1 MVNIEDTDMV
11 LQNVQF
17 KLKNY
22 INVFDRQL
30 ENCLFLF
37 GKNFTKR
44 RKEKYMETVKKKY
57 IKLIKIVTAL
67 LMVFSLLYTVTVDTK
82 AWDNTIP
89 HEFTRVKEIKYP
101 EWWGRKV
108 PGLSSWSTFSTKY
121 NGRWAY
127 CLESSKNTPDEGSYV
142 ADVIENNAAVRK
154 LLFYGFGG
162 PSPYGEF
169 ADGYDLKKAICPDD
183 SYLSNDDTKY
193 LLTHIFLSGA
203 YSNDWNGFDEEK
215 FNQVFGG
222 VYGTNIMNIYRRILE
237 LPEPDYARFNPSNS
251 ADGTEVSFTGKL
263 DENKTQQI
271 TNTVSFQGGNNSTIN
286 ISLAD
291 NMTIHVDGA
300 TQTGGTATVRGGQ
313 SFYFTAP
320 CLNAPEDMENTDVT
334 GTGCEKFTALAIRTG
349 GGNNQVEGSW
359 DMDPDENR
367 LYIQIDWMEFGSIEI
382 TKTNTNADLI
392 DGAIF
397 NLKSVSFEG
406 YDENITVN
414 NGKLK
419 VDNLPIGTY
428 ELKEIQAPDGYLLNK
443 TVYTLTV
450 NKDQTTTQTVIN
462 EEPTGLIDLI
472 KEINSDLTDGNI
484 GDAFLQGNEYTLK
497 AKEKITNKAGTVTY
511 FEKDAVVDTQLTDKQ
526 GKLTFDNLHVGKYYI
541 EESKSNES
549 LVLNPNDIDVS
560 IEYAGQNVSKIL
572 RSTNTDNRVNMQKI
586 QIHKFGEKDSESGIL
601 NGLAGAEFTFK
612 LKSEVDQIGWDNA
625 KTYDVITTDKNG
637 KATTKYLPYGKY
649 LVKET
654 KTPQDYMTA
663 PDFTV
668 SITKDYSEYEDIE
681 QIKVVDINNR
691 PYTSQL
697 KLVKKDLDSGKTVTL
712 NSATFKVK
720 AREDIVSNGKVIYQ
734 AGDTIKQ
741 KISGKWYDSFTT
753 SADNVV
759 VPDSS
764 FEIDGEM
771 GSVVLPL
778 QLDAGKYYID
788 EIKTP
793 AGYLALENR
802 VEFDIENIHDYDKD
816 EDNDPILEVVVKND
830 KPVGSLEVYKDIKSY
845 MLKPVSLKD
854 ENIIADESFVD
865 MSDVSKIKFKLTAK
879 ENVTDP
885 ADGSVIYAKGTVVGE
900 YSLPDDGILK
910 VDNLPMGI
918 YELQETTTLDGLV
931 LDTAKYTVKFEQTD
945 LTTKVYKV
953 SLDLINYPTVVEI
966 SKTDVTGQKEIEG
979 AKMQLLDE
987 NRNIIAQWISGNRP
1001 YVVEGLTVGEKYILK
1016 EDLAPLGYVQASEI
1030 EFVIENT
1037 SEIQKVKMTD
1047 KVLTVR
1053 KADAIGNAVEGTVLQ
1068 VVSAKTKNI
1077 VDQWIVDE
1085 SGNHNVNGLIVGESY
1100 ILKELQAPEGYIL
1113 ADDVKFTVTDDNQNQ
1128 VVKMNNYS
1136 VKAVK
1141 QDESGKLLKGAV
1153 LEAVDLNTNE
1163 VIDRWT
1169 SGEHIFNINEDIKEK
1184 LLSGQAVESM
1194 LVSSKDDSSTRYK
1207 IIPNEKNN
1215 DFSLMLQANGETKY
1229 FNIDIDGNET
1239 SHLIR
1244 NLKENQKY
1252 QVIETVAPEGYATIQ
1267 PLSFIANKDI
1277 TLSLVDKLTKVEISK
1292 LDITTNQELPG
1303 AHLILEDITDGKC
1316 VLVEKWVSGNEAHMI
1331 KGLIVGHKYRLTEKI
1346 APQGYQLAK
1355 AIEFEVEDTG
1365 EVQKIIMYDELS
1377 VVPKTGDSKNS
1388 ILYGGM
1394 AIISTFALFLLKQ
1407 TKKRKREN

>member
-1 MVNIEDTDMV
+1 MSRKRE
-11 LQNVQF
+11 LYR
-17 KLKNY
+17 KLLKIIICIMTIFSMSIP
-22 INVFDRQL
+22 INVAAA
-30 ENCLFLF
+30 E
-37 GKNFTKR
+37 
-44 RKEKYMETVKKKY
+44 
-57 IKLIKIVTAL
+57 
-67 LMVFSLLYTVTVDTK
+67 SYTG
-82 AWDNTIP
+82 P
-89 HEFTRVKEIKYP
+89 FTRVKELHYP
-101 EWWGRKV
+101 SWWAEKI
-108 PGLSSWSTFSTKY
+108 PGVKNWSTWMATF
-121 NGRWAY
+121 NGQWSY
-127 CLESSKNTPDEGSYV
+127 CLEASKNTPVNGMYT
-142 ADVIENNAAVRK
+142 ATVIENNPMVKK
-154 LLFYGFGG
+154 LLYYGFGG
-162 PSPYGEF
+162 PDQKIFVNDPGLVDDGLSPEETQYL
-169 ADGYDLKKAICPDD
+169 YTHVLL
-183 SYLSNDDTKY
+183 SY
-193 LLTHIFLSGA
+193 A
-203 YSNDWNGFDEEK
+203 YSGDMCGADLDGLEALKIGLKDAYEYVETLPVPTDPTFD
-215 FNQVFGG
+215 
-222 VYGTNIMNIYRRILE
+222 
-237 LPEPDYARFNPSNS
+237 NS
-251 ADGTEVSFTGKL
+251 PIGKL
-263 DENKTQQI
+263 KASYDSVNKEQKTNVI
-271 TNTVSFQGGNNSTIN
+271 TFNAGS
-286 ISLAD
+286 
-291 NMTIHVDGA
+291 
-300 TQTGGTATVRGGQ
+300 TATVN
-313 SFYFTAP
+313 FT
-320 CLNAPEDMENTDVT
+320 LQNGVTLHNITKGTT
-334 GTGCEKFTALAIRTG
+334 GTGTVTVYGGDQIYLTAPMTVTEDYTSGNIAGNNCNSFIPLAISS
-349 GGNNQVEGSW
+349 GSGTQTHGSYYI
-359 DMDPDENR
+359 DPGE
-367 LYIQIDWMEFGSIEI
+367 LMYMVDWLDTGSIEI
-382 TKTNTNADLI
+382 TKTNTNSDLI

-397 NLKSVSFEG
+397 NLKSISFEG

-419 VDNLPIGTY
+419 VDNLPTGTY
-428 ELKEIQAPDGYLLNK
+428 ELKEIQAPDGYLLNE

-450 NKDQTTTQTVIN
+450 NKNQTTTQTVVN
-462 EEPTGLIDLI
+462 EEPMGSIDLT

-511 FEKDAVVDTQLTDKQ
+511 FEKDAIVDTQTTDEQ

-549 LVLNPNDIDVS
+549 LVLNPDDIDVS
-560 IEYAGQNVSKIL
+560 IDYEGQNVSKIL

-612 LKSEVDQIGWDNA
+612 LKSEVDQVGWDNA
-625 KTYDVITTDKNG
+625 KIYDVITTDKKG
-637 KATTKYLPYGKY
+637 KANTKYLPYGTY
-649 LVKET
+649 LVRET
-654 KTPQDYMTA
+654 KTPQDYITA

-681 QIKVVDINNR
+681 QIKIIDINNR

-697 KLVKKDLDSGKTVTL
+697 KLVKKDLDSGKTVIL

-759 VPDSS
+759 VPDGS

-793 AGYLALENR
+793 TGYLALENR
-802 VEFDIENIHDYDKD
+802 VEFDIENIRDYDKD

-830 KPVGSLEVYKDIKSY
+830 KPVGNLEVYKDIKSY
-845 MLKPVSLKD
+845 MLKPVNLKD
-854 ENIIADESFVD
+854 KNIIADESFVD
-865 MSDVSKIKFKLTAK
+865 TADLSKIKFKLTAK

-918 YELQETTTLDGLV
+918 YELQETATLDGLV

-987 NRNIIAQWISGNRP
+987 NRNIITQWISGDQP

-1053 KADAIGNAVEGTVLQ
+1053 KVDASGNAVEGAVLQ

-1113 ADDVKFTVTDDNQNQ
+1113 ADDVEFTVTDDNQNQ
-1128 VVKMNNYS
+1128 VVEMNNYS

-1169 SGEHIFNINEDIKEK
+1169 SGEHIFDINEDIKEK
-1184 LLSGQAVESM
+1184 LLNGQEVENM
-1194 LVSSKDDSSTRYK
+1194 FVSSKDDSSTLYK
-1207 IIPNEKNN
+1207 ISPNEKNN
-1215 DFSLMLQANGETKY
+1215 DYNLMLQANGETKY

-1277 TLSLVDKLTKVEISK
+1277 TLSLVDEITKVEISK
-1292 LDITTNQELPG
+1292 LDITTNKELPG
-1303 AHLILEDITDGKC
+1303 AHLQVMDKDGNIVDEWISGLE
-1316 VLVEKWVSGNEAHMI
+1316 SHMI
-1331 KGLIVGHKYRLTEKI
+1331 KNLVVGETYTLKETIAPDGYKI
-1346 APQGYQLAK
+1346 AQSINFTIQ
-1355 AIEFEVEDTG
+1355 DTG
-1365 EVQKIIMYDELS
+1365 KVQKVVMYDEVLPSSGGVKTDDDNNITTMVIVASMSTLS
-1377 VVPKTGDSKNS
+1377 
-1388 ILYGGM
+1388 IIAYGM
-1394 AIISTFALFLLKQ
+1394 YELLK
-1407 TKKRKREN
+1407 KRDVIKN